1 MSAKILISVAAGGA
15 VGAVARYL
23 AMSAVGHVTGA
34 GFPYATLLVNIIGR
48 FVLGALIETMA
59 LAWSP
64 VEAVRAFLVVGVLSA
79 FTTFSTFSMDVLFL
93 IERGQ
98 ILQTAVYILA
108 SVILAILA
116 FATGLAVMRFV
127 LA

>member
-1 MSAKILISVAAGGA
+1 